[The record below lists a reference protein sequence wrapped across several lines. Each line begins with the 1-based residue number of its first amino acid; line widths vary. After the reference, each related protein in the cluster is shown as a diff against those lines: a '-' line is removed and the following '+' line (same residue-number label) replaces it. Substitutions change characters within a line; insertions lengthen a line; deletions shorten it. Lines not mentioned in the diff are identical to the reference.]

1 MKAMKSSTA
10 CRISGGH
17 STFSASFPSNHA
29 ELELSSPE
37 ARGSLGRRQ
46 FARRGPACTGSAC
59 GACARARRCPACAC
73 AGAGCFC
80 CSLQPVLTRAAE
92 LEPAGTPLPPWR
104 RMSPAPPVH
113 ALAAATPAE
122 LGAAA
127 GPHFLRT
134 FYPQCLQ
141 AFPLLTCSSLKR
153 CVLAGMWSMHRI
165 EQWDQRRFRGS
176 AHPSFADW
184 RSAHT
189 LSDGR
194 AVGWTSGG
202 RPREQINNLD
212 GRVRARPQ

>member
-1 MKAMKSSTA
+1 VRAKQGAREQGTREQGTREETLVEAETLFASPSRSHARRDCTLSMKAMKSSTA

-59 GACARARRCPACAC
+59 GACARAWRCPACAC

-153 CVLAGMWSMHRI
+153 CVLAGMWSRHRI
-165 EQWDQRRFRGS
+165 E
-176 AHPSFADW
+176 
-184 RSAHT
+184 
-189 LSDGR
+189 
-194 AVGWTSGG
+194 
-202 RPREQINNLD
+202 
-212 GRVRARPQ
+212 

>member
-1 MKAMKSSTA
+1 VETLFASPSRSHARRDCTISMKAMKSSTA

-17 STFSASFPSNHA
+17 SIFSASFPSNHA

-59 GACARARRCPACAC
+59 GASARARRCPACAC
-73 AGAGCFC
+73 ADG
-80 CSLQPVLTRAAE
+80 AAE
-92 LEPAGTPLPPWR
+92 LEPAGTPWPPWR

-113 ALAAATPAE
+113 ALAAATPEE

-153 CVLAGMWSMHRI
+153 CVLAGMWSRHRI
-165 EQWDQRRFRGS
+165 E
-176 AHPSFADW
+176 
-184 RSAHT
+184 
-189 LSDGR
+189 
-194 AVGWTSGG
+194 
-202 RPREQINNLD
+202 
-212 GRVRARPQ
+212 